1 MSLEVLIT
9 EAARALSDARK
20 LFGSSPVNG
29 RWPSPQSLVDGRQAV
44 AEAGRAAASSWR
56 GQAAPVYGSGN
67 SKQLQ
72 WLDNTITADTQ
83 IASPFANAGQAVMD
97 GAQKMDGLIAE
108 TRSGV
113 DALAPRARTTAGQ
126 RELATYLQGQ
136 LNRAKGLVQT
146 FREQNSTLAARID
159 AAAAGYKTDGPG
171 TPHIALKPHEGYI
184 IWCSPSTTV
193 GGYICEFLQDDGSI
207 IWRHSPVDITGGM
220 P

>member
-1 MSLEVLIT
+1 MSLEALIT

-108 TRSGV
+108 TPLRGRCTGP
-113 DALAPRARTTAGQ
+113 AGAYHGRPARAGHLFAGPV
-126 RELATYLQGQ
+126 
-136 LNRAKGLVQT
+136 K
-146 FREQNSTLAARID
+146 
-159 AAAAGYKTDGPG
+159 PG
-171 TPHIALKPHEGYI
+171 
-184 IWCSPSTTV
+184 
-193 GGYICEFLQDDGSI
+193 
-207 IWRHSPVDITGGM
+207 
-220 P
+220 